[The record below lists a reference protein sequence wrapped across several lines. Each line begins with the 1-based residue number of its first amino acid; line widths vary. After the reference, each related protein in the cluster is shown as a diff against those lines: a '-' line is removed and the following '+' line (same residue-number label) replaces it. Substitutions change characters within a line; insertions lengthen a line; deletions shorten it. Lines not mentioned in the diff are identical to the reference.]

1 MASSLRE
8 LEADPAL
15 YIYTSLTAGSSHI
28 VTATSRLETILRA
41 NRIPFK
47 AVDMATNDKARM
59 LWGRRA
65 GKDPNGRVRK
75 LPALV
80 QEGFVVGDIVE
91 IEEWNEYGE
100 LKQHVT
106 IYQDEFTQP
115 PIGSVPPKPK
125 YGKKKKKQ
133 PDAAADAASAEASGS
148 ATSKAKNGATESAPA
163 QMGALPIRTLA
174 EEAAAKA
181 KEKVAAAAKTATK
194 AVSSAVEPK
203 EEEKGDNQKE
213 EQKEEDGKK
222 ADVDR
227 AEAEKPV
234 TAAALAPSAT
244 IEPAAAA
251 SKTPKSATVEDEEN
265 AEGGK
270 KPTAATTETTPATP
284 KEPTAAR
291 EETTKKPTTKSPTTT
306 TNPIPIPAPSSPA
319 AAQPSV
325 PAAAFGL
332 QSPTSGGW
340 KDDSGASL
348 TVQSPTSTTWQPTD
362 VDAPITSLQGALIAS
377 ASEEEIK
384 QIERAQT
391 IKEVPDEEVDE

>member
-59 LWGRRA
+59 LWGRRG

-106 IYQDEFTQP
+106 IFQDEFTQP

-125 YGKKKKKQ
+125 YGKKKK
-133 PDAAADAASAEASGS
+133 PAAEPSAAGAGASPAAAASGM
-148 ATSKAKNGATESAPA
+148 ES
-163 QMGALPIRTLA
+163 QALPIRTLA

-181 KEKVAAAAKTATK
+181 KKKKVQAATK
-194 AVSSAVEPK
+194 ATGSAAEPK
-203 EEEKGDNQKE
+203 REKKEE
-213 EQKEEDGKK
+213 EQKEHGNKEVEEAKEK
-222 ADVDR
+222 
-227 AEAEKPV
+227 EAEKPAHE
-234 TAAALAPSAT
+234 AAVAPSASS
-244 IEPAAAA
+244 EPAAAA
-251 SKTPKSATVEDEEN
+251 SKTPKAATVEDGED
-265 AEGGK
+265 AEAGK
-270 KPTAATTETTPATP
+270 KTATTATPAPTASTPAQSATKEAATMKSTTE
-284 KEPTAAR
+284 PT
-291 EETTKKPTTKSPTTT
+291 ST
-306 TNPIPIPAPSSPA
+306 TNPLPIPTHNSSAQSPSPSA
-319 AAQPSV
+319 AEVAG
-325 PAAAFGL
+325 FGL
-332 QSPTSGGW
+332 QSPTSSGW
-340 KDDSGASL
+340 KDDSGASR

-362 VDAPITSLQGALIAS
+362 VDAPITSLQGALIES
-377 ASEEEIK
+377 ATDEEIK
-384 QIERAQT
+384 EIERAET
-391 IKEVPDEEVDE
+391 IKEVPDQEVEE

>member
-106 IYQDEFTQP
+106 IFQDEFTQP

-125 YGKKKKKQ
+125 YGKKKK
-133 PDAAADAASAEASGS
+133 PAAEPSAAGASPSGTAASGVAS
-148 ATSKAKNGATESAPA
+148 
-163 QMGALPIRTLA
+163 QMALPIRTLA

-181 KEKVAAAAKTATK
+181 KEKVQAATK

-203 EEEKGDNQKE
+203 LEKKE
-213 EQKEEDGKK
+213 EQKEEDNKK
-222 ADVDR
+222 VDEDK
-227 AEAEKPV
+227 AEAEK
-234 TAAALAPSAT
+234 TAALAPSAT

-251 SKTPKSATVEDEEN
+251 SKTPKAATVEDEED
-265 AEGGK
+265 AEAGK
-270 KPTAATTETTPATP
+270 MTTTTTTTTETKPEEPAATTT
-284 KEPTAAR
+284 
-291 EETTKKPTTKSPTTT
+291 KPTTESPVTT
-306 TNPIPIPAPSSPA
+306 TNPVPIPTPSSPA
-319 AAQPSV
+319 QPHPSSAAE
-325 PAAAFGL
+325 AAGFGL

-340 KDDSGASL
+340 KDDSGASR

-384 QIERAQT
+384 EIERAQT
-391 IKEVPDEEVDE
+391 IKEVPDEEVEE

>member
-125 YGKKKKKQ
+125 YGKKKK
-133 PDAAADAASAEASGS
+133 PAAESSAAGASASPATASGMAS
-148 ATSKAKNGATESAPA
+148 
-163 QMGALPIRTLA
+163 QALPIRTLA

-181 KEKVAAAAKTATK
+181 KKKKVQAATK
-194 AVSSAVEPK
+194 AAGSAAEPK
-203 EEEKGDNQKE
+203 REKKEE
-213 EQKEEDGKK
+213 EQKEHGNKEVEEAKK
-222 ADVDR
+222 K
-227 AEAEKPV
+227 EAEKPV
-234 TAAALAPSAT
+234 HEAAVASSAS
-244 IEPAAAA
+244 IEPAAGA
-251 SKTPKSATVEDEEN
+251 SKTPKAATVEDGED
-265 AEGGK
+265 AEAGK
-270 KPTAATTETTPATP
+270 KTATTATPAPTASTPAQSATKEAATTTSTT
-284 KEPTAAR
+284 EPT
-291 EETTKKPTTKSPTTT
+291 ST
-306 TNPIPIPAPSSPA
+306 TNPIPIPTRSSSAQSPPPSA
-319 AAQPSV
+319 AEVAG
-325 PAAAFGL
+325 FGL
-332 QSPTSGGW
+332 QSPTSSGW
-340 KDDSGASL
+340 KDDSGASR

-362 VDAPITSLQGALIAS
+362 VDAPITSLQGALIES
-377 ASEEEIK
+377 ATDEEIK
-384 QIERAQT
+384 EIERAET
-391 IKEVPDEEVDE
+391 IKEVPDEEVEE